1 MPLLKI
7 SFSRLFAGAL
17 GALLLLIGLAVAV
30 NYFGMFASLDNS
42 LLQFIYGARG
52 PWLTKI
58 FLAFTFLGSA
68 PVILS
73 ITALF
78 GAIFFYKK
86 KFAYFLL
93 FFGTMFGN
101 AAFAFL
107 LKILVHRA
115 RPSFSPLVSE
125 DSFSFPSGHA
135 TLSIAFFG
143 LIAYLAASATKK
155 RISRINIF
163 FIWLFLVFG
172 IGLSRLYLGIH
183 YPTDVLAGY
192 LTGFF
197 WLCLGIGCFE
207 LVNKKDPI
215 IK

>member
-17 GALLLLIGLAVAV
+17 GALLLLIGLVVAV
-30 NYFGMFASLDNS
+30 NYFGMFASFDNS

-58 FLAFTFLGSA
+58 FLAFTFLGGG
-68 PVILS
+68 PVIFS
-73 ITALF
+73 ITALL
-78 GAIFFYKK
+78 GTILFYKK
-86 KFAYFLL
+86 EFAYFLL
-93 FFGTMFGN
+93 FMGTMFGG

-115 RPSFSPLVSE
+115 RPSFSPLVRE

-143 LIAYLAASATKK
+143 LIAYLAAGAAET
-155 RISRINIF
+155 RTVRINFF

-172 IGLSRLYLGIH
+172 IGLSRLYLGVH

-207 LVNKKDPI
+207 QFTNKKSS
-215 IK
+215 